1 MRKMLIL
8 PVLILTAVFTAA
20 CSGQGDKEDKAGIP
34 AGLEADSRVDRAG
47 EEAAGT
53 VNPYYEEVNRVI
65 YSEFNSPLGNIPE
78 PINEAF
84 EFRLGDTPDGIRKT
98 YGSLKLREETDL
110 LDPFT
115 EKPVPGAQERSRIF
129 DSRKVFAV
137 EKETEAGDYRTILS
151 LAAETGAAGETGAD
165 GQPLTMVE
173 VNPDEMSL
181 SSIRLPSSIADM
193 INDHKE
199 EGSWNYYNP
208 ETLCFSS
215 IQSKETAPGYHTVNA
230 AFVVFKD
237 RDFSQYL
244 EYRMECLCNTLFDE
258 TAAEVKEMM
267 EDRLD
272 ELSDWQKADIG
283 QKERLIV
290 SHLTLK
296 AVTPEQGHGDGD
308 RDYAD
313 QVLEFVKS
321 GRNQDYFLTKG
332 NVTHTLLEPYGDFLK
347 GQPEGLESLLK
358 PEAAVL
364 GAYGDSALVDTFRDV
379 LGTDVLGTDV
389 LGMDAL
395 GTDALEMDLLEPGGL
410 EVLSVANFTDRE
422 VDVKDALITRIR
434 YYGGAGNHE
443 YVTVPEQVG
452 DALKQHWL
460 AWMADGAVYSEYDY
474 GNERIT
480 VASSGLSQD
489 GRFCSFQVDVIPSD
503 YPRITVRYDVAGS
516 RYGAGLIMDGDFGLA
531 GYD

>member
-78 PINEAF
+78 PIDEAF

-129 DSRKVFAV
+129 GSRKVFAV

-151 LAAETGAAGETGAD
+151 LAAETGAAGKTGAD

-193 INDHKE
+193 VNDHKGE
-199 EGSWNYYNP
+199 ETWNYYNP

-230 AFVVFKD
+230 VFVVFKD
-237 RDFSQYL
+237 RDFSRYL

-321 GRNQDYFLTKG
+321 GRNQDYFLTKE

-364 GAYGDSALVDTFRDV
+364 GAYGDSALADTFW
-379 LGTDVLGTDV
+379 DV

-395 GTDALEMDLLEPGGL
+395 EMDMLEMDMLEPGVL
-410 EVLSVANFTDRE
+410 EVLSAANFTDRE
-422 VDVKDALITRIR
+422 ADVKDALITRIR
-434 YYGGAGNHE
+434 HYGGAGDHG

-503 YPRITVRYDVAGS
+503 YPRITVHYDVAGS